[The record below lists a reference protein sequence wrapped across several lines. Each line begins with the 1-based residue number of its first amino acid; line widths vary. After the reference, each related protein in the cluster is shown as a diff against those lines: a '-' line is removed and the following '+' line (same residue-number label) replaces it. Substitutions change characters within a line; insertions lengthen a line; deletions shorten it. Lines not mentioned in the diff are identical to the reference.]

1 MAVKAFI
8 VEVDEIHEGE
18 LAEFA
23 AARSGRI
30 EPYALTTG
38 KHGYLDRE
46 SDNQGLADAA
56 AAALG
61 ISPDRRP
68 AWSALPPKAQELLSE
83 AGADSWSYMNEG
95 RFEPEEAEALREA
108 LFDSA
113 GQPRPGAHMPCG

>member
-1 MAVKAFI
+1 MDVKAFI

-23 AARSGRI
+23 AARNGRV
-30 EPYALTTG
+30 EPYTLTTG

-46 SDNQGLADAA
+46 RDNQELADAA
-56 AAALG
+56 AEALG
-61 ISPDRRP
+61 IPPDRRP
-68 AWSALPPKAQELLSE
+68 AWSAFSPKAQEMLSE

-108 LFDSA
+108 LFNSA
-113 GQPRPGAHMPCG
+113 GQPRA

>member
-18 LAEFA
+18 LAAFA

-30 EPYALTTG
+30 RPCTLTTG

-46 SDNQGLADAA
+46 RDNQELADAA
-56 AAALG
+56 AEALG
-61 ISPDRRP
+61 IPPDRRP
-68 AWSALPPKAQELLSE
+68 AWSALSPKAQEMLSE

-95 RFEPEEAEALREA
+95 RFDPEEAEALREA
-108 LFDSA
+108 LFSFA
-113 GQPRPGAHMPCG
+113 KQSRA